1 MFRLTQKAWFLTLWV
16 SQIKTSWMHIFCV
29 FRLKQNS
36 ELAWKITHSWIFPHY
51 FSVKSFQKRFLHWQ
65 EELRPH
71 RLVSSHTAELKHV
84 TSLLFRCWL
93 VFGSALALCIFSVS
107 NFWTEIDLRIRE
119 KYFEY
124 TKVFRVEKNY
134 ELKDWWLK
142 NHWTLMLKTQT
153 STKLVPTQ
161 MNYIKCLI

>member
-1 MFRLTQKAWFLTLWV
+1 
-16 SQIKTSWMHIFCV
+16 MHIFCFQIETK
-29 FRLKQNS
+29 FRISLKNNAVGFS
-36 ELAWKITHSWIFPHY
+36 PITFLLSHF
-51 FSVKSFQKRFLHWQ
+51 KRDFFTDRRNWDHTDL
-65 EELRPH
+65 
-71 RLVSSHTAELKHV
+71 SSLHTAELKHV

-161 MNYIKCLI
+161 MNSIKRLI